1 MTESLASS
9 VAGRL
14 EGQIHKVL
22 SVVLLLSLPELFAN
36 SAAQRFFLN
45 DLSAIVLF
53 LLIGTT
59 VAATISSWITGSRVL
74 WFYLHGAA
82 TVLSLLAWPLMVEDL
97 ALIPEYSKP
106 WIWWTLGIGILSFGL
121 IGNRFVGAAALVGI
135 SVAWFFVHTSAVGG
149 SATWTLA
156 LQDSLYL
163 FLFGGSII
171 GLITLVRD
179 GAKRADI
186 ANTQFIQSAIE
197 QARIDAVERERQ
209 RLDALIHDK
218 VLNTLVLASRSTS
231 EDEQARAAALAAQ
244 AIESLKAAVKE
255 APRNP
260 AVTPIGLFRA
270 LKAAALQLAPGI
282 EVKTLSG
289 GAETLPADK
298 AQALTEATL
307 QAIDNARSHSR
318 ATKLELTL
326 DSPQP
331 GAVEI
336 TLTDNGIGFRS
347 DRIPRD
353 RIGIRTSVLARMRN
367 VGGEALVE
375 SEIGRGTK
383 VMLRWPK

>member
-1 MTESLASS
+1 MTQSLASS

-22 SVVLLLSLPELFAN
+22 SVVLVLSLPEIFAN

-59 VAATISSWITGSRVL
+59 VAATLSSWVTGSRVI
-74 WFYLHGAA
+74 WFYLHGSAVA
-82 TVLSLLAWPLMVEDL
+82 LSMLLWPLMVDDVS
-97 ALIPEYSKP
+97 LIPQYSKP

-121 IGNRFVGAAALVGI
+121 IGNRIVAGIALVLI
-135 SVAWFFVHTSAVGG
+135 SFGWFFIHTSNAGG
-149 SATWTLA
+149 SAGWQLA
-156 LQDSLYL
+156 LQDSVYL

-179 GAKRADI
+179 GAQRADI

-197 QARIDAVERERQ
+197 QARVDAVERERQ

-218 VLNTLVLASRSTS
+218 VLNTLVLASRADSKQ
-231 EDEQARAAALAAQ
+231 EQARAAELAAQ
-244 AIESLKAAVKE
+244 AIESLNAAAQE
-255 APRNP
+255 PERNP

-270 LKAAALQLAPGI
+270 LRKAALQLAPGI

-289 GAETLPADK
+289 GAETLPADR

-307 QAIDNARSHSR
+307 QAIDNARAHAK
-318 ATKLELTL
+318 ATRLELTL
-326 DSPQP
+326 DSPKP
-331 GAVEI
+331 GEVEI
-336 TLTDNGIGFRS
+336 TLQDNGVGFKP
-347 DRIPRD
+347 DRIPKD
-353 RIGIRTSVLARMRN
+353 RIGLRTSVLTRMRN
-367 VGGEALVE
+367 VGGEAVIE
-375 SEIGRGTK
+375 SEPGRGTTVK
-383 VMLRWPK
+383 LRWPK